1 MSRIPIRLR
10 VTLAFAL
17 ASAVVLAA
25 LGYFVYAR
33 FDSELSEQIDQSLRS
48 HGDDI
53 ASLVANG
60 DLARNAKLLG
70 REESFAQVL
79 TPDGRHLREHASAR
93 SRPAA
98 HLRRRLPGRAGLV
111 HRHAAPRSQHHR
123 RGTTPGAP
131 RRWTGRQTFVVVA
144 AASLDDRN
152 DSLANLGTILLHRY
166 PGRAAARLGGGLCG
180 LGPRAAAG
188 RGDARPS
195 GRDLGRPSRSSR
207 LPLPEADDEIRRLG
221 ETLNGMLGRL
231 EAAIER
237 ERAFVDDASHELR
250 TPLAMHKTELE
261 LALRYAK
268 TPEEMRAAISSAIV
282 EVDRLIQLAEDLLV
296 LARSEEGKL
305 ALDLRRVGVAD
316 LLGDLHE
323 RFSARMTEAGRALVI
338 EPANGLTVE
347 GDRLRLEQ
355 ALTNL
360 VENAIEHGGGEIT
373 VRASEADGEVSI
385 HVEDR
390 GPGFAPDFIGRA
402 FERFSQ
408 GDALSRRR
416 RHRARPG
423 DRRGDRP
430 RAPGQRPRGQ
440 SRWHGGGR
448 LDRAARP
455 ARVVR
460 SAFTLDS
467 SRRRTRS
474 ANSQPGR
481 EKEKAPMHLSRKV

>member
-17 ASAVVLAA
+17 VSAIVLAA

-33 FDSELSEQIDQSLRS
+33 FDAELSEQIDQSLRT

-60 DLARNAKLLG
+60 DLARNSKLLG

-79 TPDGRHLREHASAR
+79 TPNGQIYASTPQLGRDPQLTPAEAARASQASFIVTREEVRSISGEAR
-93 SRPAA
+93 LLARPADG
-98 HLRRRLPGRAGLV
+98 PG
-111 HRHAAPRSQHHR
+111 
-123 RGTTPGAP
+123 
-131 RRWTGRQTFVVVA
+131 GRFVVVA

-152 DSLANLGTILLHRY
+152 DSLASLGTILLIGIPVALLLASVAGYVVSGRALR
-166 PGRAAARLGGGLCG
+166 PVEAMRRRAAAIS
-180 LGPRAAAG
+180 AAE
-188 RGDARPS
+188 PEQ
-195 GRDLGRPSRSSR
+195 R

-296 LARSEEGKL
+296 LARSADGKL
-305 ALDLRRVGVAD
+305 ALDLRRVGIAE
-316 LLGDLHE
+316 LLGDLRE
-323 RFSARMTEAGRALVI
+323 RFSARMDQEGRPLVI
-338 EPANGLTVE
+338 EPADGLTVE

-360 VENAIEHGGGEIT
+360 VENAIEHGGGEII
-373 VRASEADGEVSI
+373 VRASEGDGELAI

-390 GPGFAPDFIGRA
+390 GPGFAPDFIGHA

-408 GDALSRRR
+408 GDASRGGDGTGLGLAIVDAIARA
-416 RHRARPG
+416 HRGSA
-423 DRRGDRP
+423 
-430 RAPGQRPRGQ
+430 
-440 SRWHGGGR
+440 H
-448 LDRAARP
+448 AANREGAGADVWIELP
-455 ARVVR
+455 A
-460 SAFTLDS
+460 A
-467 SRRRTRS
+467 
-474 ANSQPGR
+474 
-481 EKEKAPMHLSRKV
+481 

>member
-25 LGYFVYAR
+25 LGYFIYAR

-53 ASLVANG
+53 ASLVAGG

-79 TPDGRHLREHASAR
+79 TADGSVFASTPQLGSAPQLTSAEAAR
-93 SRPAA
+93 AAIASFIVTRPHVSSITGEA
-98 HLRRRLPGRAGLV
+98 RLLARP
-111 HRHAAPRSQHHR
+111 
-123 RGTTPGAP
+123 TTGPQGE
-131 RRWTGRQTFVVVA
+131 TFVVVT

-152 DSLANLGTILLHRY
+152 ESLANLRTLLLIGIPVALLLASVAGY
-166 PGRAAARLGGGLCG
+166 AVAGRALRPVEAMRRRADAISAAE
-180 LGPRAAAG
+180 PEQ
-188 RGDARPS
+188 
-195 GRDLGRPSRSSR
+195 R
-207 LPLPEADDEIRRLG
+207 LPLPDADDEIRRLG
-221 ETLNGMLGRL
+221 ETLNQMLGRL

-282 EVDRLIQLAEDLLV
+282 EVDRLSRLAEDLLV
-296 LARSEEGKL
+296 LARSAEGKL
-305 ALDLRRVGVAD
+305 ALDLRRVRVSD
-316 LLGDLHE
+316 LLGDLRE
-323 RFSARMTEAGRALVI
+323 RFSARMTEAGRPLMI

-360 VENAIEHGGGEIT
+360 VENAIEHGGGQIT
-373 VRASEADGEVSI
+373 IWVRENDGDLAI
-385 HVEDR
+385 HVEDH
-390 GPGFAPDFIGRA
+390 GPGFAPDFVGRA
-402 FERFSQ
+402 FERFS
-408 GDALSRRR
+408 
-416 RHRARPG
+416 
-423 DRRGDRP
+423 RGDP
-430 RAPGQRPRGQ
+430 SRAGDGTGLGLAIVEAIARAHRGTAHAAN
-440 SRWHGGGR
+440 RDGR
-448 LDRAARP
+448 GADVWIELPADR
-455 ARVVR
+455 V
-460 SAFTLDS
+460 
-467 SRRRTRS
+467 
-474 ANSQPGR
+474 
-481 EKEKAPMHLSRKV
+481 